1 MLTLYHAATSVCS
14 QKARLVLAEKSLRW
28 KSELL
33 DLGKGNQFESWYL
46 KLNPDAVVP
55 TLVDGGTV
63 VRESSVILEY
73 VDELGSGSPLMP
85 SNRAARA
92 ATKLWLARTIL
103 IHEAINSLTFGT
115 YVRALELKHRTPE
128 EIEAR
133 LASMPNPQIAAKRR
147 DLFAKGAKSVFVD
160 GAVRVMLGVFR
171 DIHQAMQAND
181 YVCGPD
187 YGLADIALTAYVD
200 RISRLSMDGMWR
212 NRFDRVGPWLDRMRG
227 RDSYET
233 AIGSYLTADMAAFAR
248 RHGEE
253 AWPEIARRIDAR
265 AHPLS

>member
-1 MLTLYHAATSVCS
+1 MLTLYHAASSVCS
-14 QKARLVLAEKSLRW
+14 QKARLALAEKGLQW

-33 DLGKGNQFESWYL
+33 DLGKGDQFEDWYL

-55 TLVDGGTV
+55 TLVDGSTV
-63 VRESSVILEY
+63 VRESGVILEY
-73 VDELGSGSPLMP
+73 VDELGGGPPLMP

-115 YVRALELKHRTPE
+115 YMRTMELKHRTPE
-128 EIEAR
+128 ETEAR

-160 GAVRVMLGVFR
+160 GAIQVMLGVFR
-171 DIHQAMQAND
+171 DIHQAMQVGD
-181 YVCGPD
+181 YLCGPE
-187 YGLADIALTAYVD
+187 YGLSDVALTAYVD
-200 RISRLSMDGMWR
+200 RVSRLSMGGMWR
-212 NRFDRVGPWLDRMRG
+212 SRFARVDPWLDRMRG

-233 AIGSYLTADMAAFAR
+233 AVGSFLTADMVEFAR
-248 RHGEE
+248 QQGEE
-253 AWPEIARRIDAR
+253 AWPEIARRIGD
-265 AHPLS
+265 

>member
-14 QKARLVLAEKSLRW
+14 QKARLVLAEKDLQW
-28 KSELL
+28 ESELL
-33 DLGKGNQFESWYL
+33 DLGKGDQFDDWYL

-63 VRESSVILEY
+63 VRESGVILEY
-73 VDELGSGSPLMP
+73 IDELGGGPPLMP

-115 YVRALELKHRTPE
+115 YMRAMELKHRTPE
-128 EIEAR
+128 ETEAR

-147 DLFAKGAKSVFVD
+147 DLFANGAKSVFVD
-160 GAVRVMLGVFR
+160 GAVHVMLGVFR
-171 DIHQAMQAND
+171 DIHQAMQAGD
-181 YVCGPD
+181 YLCGPE
-187 YGLADIALTAYVD
+187 YGLADVALTAYVD

-212 NRFDRVGPWLDRMRG
+212 NRFDRVDPWLNRMRK
-227 RDSYET
+227 RDSYKS
-233 AIGSYLTADMAAFAR
+233 AIESFLTADTVDFAR
-248 RHGEE
+248 RQGEE
-253 AWPEIARRIDAR
+253 AWPEIARRIGE
-265 AHPLS
+265 